1 MIGAPSVES
10 FLRTMPLEYERA
22 FSPAAIELHRN
33 IVLGRLPDE
42 VRVAL
47 CEAPAGEDA
56 VLCVVANDEP
66 GLLSLVCAAFVTHQ
80 LDVRAAQIFARRI
93 PGAPDEA
100 VDFFWVRPMDHDAP
114 ASLPLERVTLVQ
126 ATLSQFLGRSDPD
139 DDDDDDP
146 VLRAPTARP
155 PAFRPSE
162 RSISVHFDLRSLA
175 EGRSVLVLDAPDTE
189 RLLLAVTRALA
200 LAGVDIV
207 ASEVRTVD
215 DWAHDRFTLELGEK
229 TLDSE
234 ACERVLAA
242 VNESFQ
248 RPPSPG
254 VKIRS
259 A

>member
-10 FLRTMPLEYERA
+10 FLQTMPLEYERA
-22 FSPAAIELHRN
+22 FSPAAIEVHCD

-56 VLCVVANDEP
+56 VLCVVADDEP
-66 GLLSLVCAAFVTHQ
+66 GLLSVVCAAFVSHQ

-100 VDFFWVRPMDHDAP
+100 VDFFWVRPIDHDAP
-114 ASLPLERVTLVQ
+114 ASLAKDRVALVQ
-126 ATLSQFLGRSDPD
+126 ATLIQFLGRSDPD
-139 DDDDDDP
+139 DDEDDP
-146 VLRAPTARP
+146 ALRAPTARP

-162 RSISVHFDLRSLA
+162 RSVSMHFDPRSLA
-175 EGRSVLVLDAPDTE
+175 EGLSVLVLDAPDTE

-215 DWAHDRFTLELGEK
+215 DWAHDRFTLQLSNQA
-229 TLDSE
+229 LDLE
-234 ACERVLAA
+234 VRQRVLAA
-242 VNESFQ
+242 VNDSFQ

-259 A
+259 AY